1 MDPET
6 LAYAGKLLLGP
17 EWQRPM
23 ARLLGP
29 HHPAGA
35 RDSLDPRLVQRW
47 ASGERPIPAWVAHV
61 LAHLL
66 DDRADVYRMRVRECE
81 VTAEYLRIPRLAEMP
96 REDEE

>member
-1 MDPET
+1 MDPEA
-6 LAYAGKLLLGP
+6 LAHVGKLLIGS

-29 HHPAGA
+29 WHPAGA

-47 ASGERPIPAWVAHV
+47 ASGERPVPAWVASV

-66 DDRADVYRMRVRECE
+66 EERADVYRRWVRECE
-81 VTAEYLRIPRLAEMP
+81 VTAEILRSLN
-96 REDEE
+96 EDGDLRPGG